1 MNGLEDAILGV
12 ISIIVDYFNLLPE
25 MGCNQTTIEILCF
38 MLNLESRCALSQQSS
53 DIKKL
58 WVDCVT

>member
-25 MGCNQTTIEILCF
+25 MGCNQTTIEILYF

-58 WVDCVT
+58 